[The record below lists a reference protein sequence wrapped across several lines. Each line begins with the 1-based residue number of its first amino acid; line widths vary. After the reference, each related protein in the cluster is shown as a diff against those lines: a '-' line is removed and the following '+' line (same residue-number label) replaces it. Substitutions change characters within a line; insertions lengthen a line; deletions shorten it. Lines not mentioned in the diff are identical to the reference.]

1 MLTYFTSRLYLM
13 NKEEIRYQILY
24 YLYNKHHSG
33 EVGKYQ
39 SADDIIEQ
47 SELESIDKDAID
59 QEFTYLNNG
68 GYLKGQR
75 ETSDGGIP
83 YSVVITK
90 SGMEIVEDVA
100 RQIISNI
107 DEQNTSDSMRNEI
120 IPITNETNQNLK
132 TKKIWEYVKSKPE
145 LFNNFGEN
153 ILRKV
158 LS

>member
-1 MLTYFTSRLYLM
+1 MEKL
-13 NKEEIRYQILY
+13 
-24 YLYNKHHSG
+24 
-33 EVGKYQ
+33 VKYQ